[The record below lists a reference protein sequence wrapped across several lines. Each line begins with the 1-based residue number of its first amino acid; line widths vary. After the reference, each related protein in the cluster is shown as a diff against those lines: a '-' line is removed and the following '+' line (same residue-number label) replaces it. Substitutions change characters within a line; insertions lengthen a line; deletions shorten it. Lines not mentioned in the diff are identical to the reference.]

1 MLANWR
7 TDYFS
12 TPHICSSFPRA
23 KTDAPAM
30 LVHMVWFK
38 WRADATEEQIASA
51 IAALVAL
58 KDKIPCILELSVG
71 KNVTTRTPH
80 THGLLVKFASIDD
93 LPVYSDHPEHQA
105 VVKGHI
111 LPIKEEILALDYNTE

>member
-1 MLANWR
+1 MV
-7 TDYFS
+7 
-12 TPHICSSFPRA
+12 
-23 KTDAPAM
+23 